1 MSEAALQPGTSQ
13 RARGFLAGL
22 RIRKKLIVLHTFFS
36 LTLACVLLVVIAPA
50 VMRVVEQA
58 ELSEAYAI
66 LADVRADV
74 EQRPELSQSPVT
86 QTRLDDARRR
96 WKGNAEI
103 TTVMWHPYGDSS
115 PPRPEQELRRLA
127 QDRTVEYET
136 GGNGAKVYWPA
147 GASYQ
152 LMVQVSMVGARE
164 AVDRFFLL
172 LLVSLLS
179 AYALIALALEIFVLP
194 RHVWGPIR
202 AILRADR
209 AVQDGRRDEEL
220 VPDGVIP
227 ADELG
232 EIMRSRNAT
241 VLALRR
247 QEQQLD
253 QALAQLSAAAGDLQ
267 KKNHLLEMAQRNLA
281 DADRLASLG
290 ILSAGLAHEMNTPLA
305 VAKGLAEKLG
315 RPAEGGEGGERAG
328 RLSGDE
334 AELLARVIGR
344 LERLSESLLDFARVR
359 PPSSRPTDVRPLVEE
374 AWTLV
379 RLDREARGVEL
390 VNSVPEGLIVWCD
403 ADRMVQVFVNLL
415 RNAVDAVQGAAVG
428 GEGVGGEGAS
438 GGGAEFRS
446 WAADNRAAITVAAE
460 DQTRQGRRWVAV
472 SVSDCGPGIDAEVLG
487 RLFEPFAT
495 TKLDSRGTGLGLAVS
510 QGIVREHGGLL
521 QARNRTDGRGA
532 VFEVLLPCSSQGP
545 DRPVEGM

>member
-1 MSEAALQPGTSQ
+1 MSSPTPQTGSSQ

-36 LTLACVLLVVIAPA
+36 VTLACVLMVVIAPA

-58 ELSEAYAI
+58 ELSEARAV
-66 LADVRADV
+66 LADLRSGVVEDPQSSLSPALQVDVNQVRHRWAGDV
-74 EQRPELSQSPVT
+74 KVEGVERPWTAGAGSPSREHGM
-86 QTRLDDARRR
+86 QED
-96 WKGNAEI
+96 
-103 TTVMWHPYGDSS
+103 
-115 PPRPEQELRRLA
+115 PR
-127 QDRTVEYET
+127 DRSVEYST
-136 GGNGAKVYWPA
+136 GGEGARVAWPA
-147 GASYQ
+147 GSQYRVVVTVFMAS
-152 LMVQVSMVGARE
+152 ARQ

-172 LLVSLLS
+172 LLVSLLGV
-179 AYALIALALEIFVLP
+179 YALIALALEIFVLP

-202 AILRADR
+202 ALLRADR

-220 VPDGVIP
+220 VPENVIP

-232 EIMRSRNAT
+232 EIMRSRNDT

-247 QEQQLD
+247 QETQLD
-253 QALAQLSAAAGDLQ
+253 QALTQLSATAGDLQ
-267 KKNHLLEMAQRNLA
+267 RKNHLLEMAQRNLA

-305 VAKGLAEKLG
+305 VAKGLAEKVNREGGKLE
-315 RPAEGGEGGERAG
+315 PAE
-328 RLSGDE
+328 SD
-334 AELLARVIGR
+334 LLERVIAR

-359 PPSSRPTDVRPLVEE
+359 PPSSKPTEMRPLVNE

-379 RLDREARGVEL
+379 RLDREARGLEL
-390 VNSVPEGLIVWCD
+390 VNAVPEGLIVHCD

-415 RNAVDAVQGAAVG
+415 RNAVDAMQAAPARA
-428 GEGVGGEGAS
+428 E
-438 GGGAEFRS
+438 GGGGRAEFQS
-446 WAADNRAAITVAAE
+446 WSADNRAAVSVSAE
-460 DQTRQGRRWVAV
+460 DQTRDGRRWVAI
-472 SVSDCGPGIDAEVLG
+472 SVTDGGPGIDPEVLG

-521 QARNRTDGRGA
+521 QARNRADGRGA
-532 VFEVLLPCSSQGP
+532 VFEVLLPAEPEPPREQGT
-545 DRPVEGM
+545 